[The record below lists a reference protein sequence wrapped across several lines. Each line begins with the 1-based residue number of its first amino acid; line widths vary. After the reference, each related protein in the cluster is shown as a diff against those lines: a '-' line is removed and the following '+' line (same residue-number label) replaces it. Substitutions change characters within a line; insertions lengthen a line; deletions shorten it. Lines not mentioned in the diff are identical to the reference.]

1 MQSLIVTFYLIKIFM
16 LNGLCGNIKAGQL
29 ELICQGM
36 SLSNFVDRGTRGY
49 EAHIKKIYSIY
60 ILLDPY
66 NLDQKHDWGNRMEK
80 IILGKKKKYIFSKN
94 SLII

>member
-1 MQSLIVTFYLIKIFM
+1 MWKYQSRAARANLPRNVSVQF
-16 LNGLCGNIKAGQL
+16 CGQRNKRIR
-29 ELICQGM
+29 
-36 SLSNFVDRGTRGY
+36 SSY
-49 EAHIKKIYSIY
+49 KKIYSIY